1 MNSSSTKGPLC
12 QQQREAPSHFAVE
25 RDHLVRLAMTPGFWQ
40 HSKHR
45 AMELE
50 RESVTHSHGMWLGI
64 RAAVQAE
71 LKRLQFRQHPSELE
85 PIE

>member
-1 MNSSSTKGPLC
+1 M
-12 QQQREAPSHFAVE
+12 QRNHFNDV
-25 RDHLVRLAMTPGFWQ
+25 RDHLVKLTMTPGFWQ

-50 RESVTHSHGMWLGI
+50 RESVTHSHGLYLGI

-71 LKRLQFRQHPSELE
+71 LKRLQFRPHPSELA
-85 PIE
+85 PL

>member
-1 MNSSSTKGPLC
+1 M
-12 QQQREAPSHFAVE
+12 QRNHFNDV
-25 RDHLVRLAMTPGFWQ
+25 RDHLVKLAMTPGFWQ

-50 RESVTHSHGMWLGI
+50 RESVTHSHGLWLGI

-71 LKRLQFRQHPSELE
+71 LKRLQFRPHPSELE